1 MGDGY
6 AITAEGFSV
15 NAYMSQERYKDRL
28 DMAEQA
34 EAQRISRIDVI
45 AADLA
50 NKYPEDLTDFADMGN
65 IPIELRMFL
74 RTDKAQDEYAAF
86 VDRLSRLQ
94 AEEHDQLIQIGF
106 MEAS

>member
-1 MGDGY
+1 M
-6 AITAEGFSV
+6 
-15 NAYMSQERYKDRL
+15 NPYMSQERYKDRL
-28 DMAEQA
+28 DVAEQA

-50 NKYPEDLTDFADMGN
+50 NQYPEDVTDFANMSG
-65 IPIELRMFL
+65 IPVELRMFL
-74 RTDKAQDEYAAF
+74 RSDKAQDEYAAF
-86 VDRLSRLQ
+86 VERLSRIQ

>member
-1 MGDGY
+1 MNP
-6 AITAEGFSV
+6 F
-15 NAYMSQERYKDRL
+15 MSQERYKDQL
-28 DMAEQA
+28 DVAEQV

-50 NKYPEDLTDFADMGN
+50 NKYPEDVTGFADMGN
-65 IPIELRMFL
+65 IPLELRMFL

>member
-1 MGDGY
+1 MNPY
-6 AITAEGFSV
+6 VI
-15 NAYMSQERYKDRL
+15 QERYKDQL
-28 DMAEQA
+28 DVAEQV

-50 NKYPEDLTDFADMGN
+50 NKYPEDVTEFAAMSN
-65 IPIELRMFL
+65 IPVELRMFL
-74 RTDKAQDEYAAF
+74 RSDKAQDEYAAF

>member
-1 MGDGY
+1 MNP
-6 AITAEGFSV
+6 F
-15 NAYMSQERYKDRL
+15 MSQERYKDQL
-28 DMAEQA
+28 DVAEQV

-50 NKYPEDLTDFADMGN
+50 NKYPEDVTKFADMGS
-65 IPIELRMFL
+65 IPLELRMFL
-74 RTDKAQDEYAAF
+74 RSDKAQDEYATF

>member
-1 MGDGY
+1 MMNPY
-6 AITAEGFSV
+6 VI
-15 NAYMSQERYKDRL
+15 QERHQEQL

-45 AADLA
+45 AADIA
-50 NKYPEDLTDFADMGN
+50 NSYPDVLTDFAAMAN
-65 IPIELRMFL
+65 LPVELRMFL
-74 RTDKAQDEYAAF
+74 RSDKAQDEYAAF